1 MDMRPVWALKGVKMA
16 VDGLHSKSKTINS
29 NASRRAFLG
38 GMSAAVAFAPSM
50 VFAQQLTI
58 DDIIKDPARG
68 KWNDQFDTGAKSKQ
82 DVASTLPIFSD
93 QTILHVES
101 AISQYSSIVQQG
113 GWPVVQATKKMKLGF
128 RDPAVEQLRRRL
140 IISGDIDANAGISD
154 TFDSFVDAGVKKF
167 QARHGLPND
176 GVIGNSTLQA
186 INVGADVRLS
196 QLQTNLVRL
205 RSMAGFKGERY
216 VMVNIPATELE
227 MVEGDRVVQRHNTI
241 VGKIDRQ
248 TPILNSKINEVILNP
263 YWTAPKS
270 IIEKDIIPVMR
281 KDPEYLTRNA
291 IRIFNETTGEEV
303 PPSAIDWNTND
314 AVKYML
320 RQDPGK
326 INAMS
331 STKINFPNPHAVYMH
346 DTPQQSLFLNAVRFN
361 SSGCVRVHNV
371 KDLSLWLLRNTPG
384 WNRAQVES
392 VIETR
397 VNTPIPLVD
406 PVPLYFTYITA
417 WATPNG
423 VVHFRD
429 DIYKRDGADE
439 LNITPAVEEVKL

>member
-1 MDMRPVWALKGVKMA
+1 MAIDQTNLK
-16 VDGLHSKSKTINS
+16 KSTLNAK
-29 NASRRAFLG
+29 ASRRAFLAG
-38 GMSAAVAFAPSM
+38 LGAAVAFAPSGAL
-50 VFAQQLTI
+50 AQQLTI
-58 DDIIKDPARG
+58 DDIIQDPSRG
-68 KWNDQFDTGAKSKQ
+68 KWNDQFDTGSKSKQ

-93 QTILHVES
+93 QTILYVEG
-101 AISQYSSIVQQG
+101 AISQYSNIVAQG
-113 GWPVVQATKKMKLGF
+113 GWPIVQATKKMKLGF
-128 RDPAVEQLRRRL
+128 RDPAVAQLRRRL
-140 IISGDIDANAGISD
+140 IISGDIDPNAGISD

-176 GVIGNSTLQA
+176 GVIGNVTLQA
-186 INVGADVRLS
+186 INVGADVRLG

-216 VMVNIPATELE
+216 VMVNIPAAELE
-227 MVEGDRVVQRHNTI
+227 MVVNGAVVQRHTTI

-291 IRIFNETTGEEV
+291 IRIFNESTGEEV
-303 PPSAIDWNTND
+303 PPTAIDWNTND

-331 STKINFPNPHAVYMH
+331 STKINFANPHAVYMH

-361 SSGCVRVHNV
+361 SSGCVRIHNV
-371 KDLSLWLLRNTPG
+371 RDFSLWILKNTPG
-384 WNRAQVES
+384 WDRERMNA
-392 VIETR
+392 VIESR
-397 VNTPIPLVD
+397 VNTPIPVAD
-406 PVPLYFTYITA
+406 PVPLYFTYVTS

-439 LNITPAVEEVKL
+439 LNITPAVVEEVRL

>member
-1 MDMRPVWALKGVKMA
+1 MRWNAAQKGLAMTMKRLNGKDVALVKG
-16 VDGLHSKSKTINS
+16 
-29 NASRRAFLG
+29 ASRRAFLAG
-38 GMSAAVAFAPSM
+38 LGAAAAFVPASAY
-50 VFAQQLTI
+50 AQQLTI
-58 DDIIKDPARG
+58 DDIIKDPSRG

-93 QTILHVES
+93 ETIFYVEN
-101 AISQYSSIVQQG
+101 AISQYSNIVAQG

-140 IISGDIDANAGISD
+140 IISGDIDRNAGISD

-176 GVIGNSTLQA
+176 GVIGNVTLQA
-186 INVGADVRLS
+186 INVGADVRLG

-216 VMVNIPATELE
+216 VMVNIPAAELE
-227 MVEGDRVVQRHNTI
+227 MVVNGTVVQRHTTI

-291 IRIFNETTGEEV
+291 IRIFNESTGEEV
-303 PPSAIDWNTND
+303 PPTAIDWNTND
-314 AVKYML
+314 AVNYML

-331 STKINFPNPHAVYMH
+331 STKINFANPHAVYMH

-361 SSGCVRVHNV
+361 SSGCVRIHNV
-371 KDLSLWLLRNTPG
+371 KDFSLWILKNTPG
-384 WNRAQVES
+384 WDRSRMDA
-392 VIETR
+392 VIESR
-397 VNTPIPLVD
+397 VNTPIPVAD
-406 PVPLYFTYITA
+406 PVPLYFTYVTS

-429 DIYKRDGADE
+429 DIYKRDGAEE
-439 LNITPAVEEVKL
+439 LNIAPAVVEEVRL

>member
-1 MDMRPVWALKGVKMA
+1 MADQRLKHHHLIG
-16 VDGLHSKSKTINS
+16 SKAG
-29 NASRRAFLG
+29 ASRRAFLSG
-38 GMSAAVAFAPSM
+38 LGAAVAFAPSFA
-50 VFAQQLTI
+50 FAQQLTI
-58 DDIIKDPARG
+58 DDIIQDPARG

-93 QTILHVES
+93 QTIFHVES
-101 AISQYSSIVQQG
+101 AITQYSNIVAQG
-113 GWPVVQATKKMKLGF
+113 GWPIVQATKKMKLGF
-128 RDPAVEQLRRRL
+128 RDAAVEQLRRRL
-140 IISGDIDANAGISD
+140 IISGDIDPNAGISN

-176 GVIGNSTLQA
+176 GVIGNVTLQA
-186 INVGADVRLS
+186 INVGADVRLA

-216 VMVNIPATELE
+216 VMVNIPAAELE
-227 MVEGDRVVQRHNTI
+227 MVEGGVVVQRHTTI

-291 IRIFNETTGEEV
+291 IRIFNEATGEEI

-314 AVKYML
+314 AVNYML

-346 DTPQQSLFLNAVRFN
+346 DTPQQNLFLNAVRFD

-384 WNRAQVES
+384 WDRAQVEN
-392 VIETR
+392 VIQSR
-397 VNTPIPLVD
+397 INTPIPLVD
-406 PVPLYFTYITA
+406 PVPLYFTYVTA

-429 DIYKRDGADE
+429 DIYKRDGAEE
-439 LNITPAVEEVKL
+439 LNIIPAVEEVKL

>member
-1 MDMRPVWALKGVKMA
+1 MA
-16 VDGLHSKSKTINS
+16 ADRSNLINQAQ
-29 NASRRAFLG
+29 NAGARAHASRRAFIAGLT
-38 GMSAAVAFAPSM
+38 AAVAFSPSIA
-50 VFAQQLTI
+50 FAQQLTI
-58 DDIIKDPARG
+58 DDIIQDPSRG

-82 DVASTLPIFSD
+82 DVASSLPIFSE
-93 QTILHVES
+93 QTISYVEQ
-101 AISQYSSIVQQG
+101 AISQYSNIVAQG

-140 IISGDIDANAGISD
+140 IISGDIDPKAGISD
-154 TFDSFVDAGVKKF
+154 TFDSFVDAGVKRF

-176 GVIGNSTLQA
+176 GVIGNATLKT

-227 MVEGDRVVQRHNTI
+227 MVEGDVVVQRHNTI

-291 IRIFNETTGEEV
+291 IRIFNESTGEEV
-303 PPSAIDWNTND
+303 PPTAIDWNTND
-314 AVKYML
+314 AVNYML

-331 STKINFPNPHAVYMH
+331 SMKINFPNPHAVYMH

-384 WNRAQVES
+384 WERSQVES
-392 VIETR
+392 VIDSR
-397 VNTPIPLVD
+397 VNTPIPMVD

-423 VVHFRD
+423 AVHFRD

-439 LNITPAVEEVKL
+439 LNITPAVEEVRL

>member
-1 MDMRPVWALKGVKMA
+1 MNARPFRALKGVKMA
-16 VDGLHSKSKTINS
+16 MDQTKHLTTSSS
-29 NASRRAFLG
+29 ASRRAFLAG
-38 GMSAAVAFAPSM
+38 LGAAVAFAPSM
-50 VFAQQLTI
+50 AFAQELTI
-58 DDIIKDPARG
+58 DDIIKDPSRG

-93 QTILHVES
+93 QTIVNVEG
-101 AISQYSSIVQQG
+101 AISQYSNIVAQG

-176 GVIGNSTLQA
+176 GVIGNATLQA
-186 INVGADVRLS
+186 INVGADVRLA

-227 MVEGDRVVQRHNTI
+227 MVEGGVVVQRHNTI

-291 IRIFNETTGEEV
+291 IRIFNEATGEEV
-303 PPSAIDWNTND
+303 PPTSIDWNTND

-371 KDLSLWLLRNTPG
+371 KDLSLWLLKNTPG
-384 WNRAQVES
+384 WDRARVDA

-397 VNTPIPLVD
+397 INTPIPVAD
-406 PVPLYFTYITA
+406 PVPLYFTYVTA

>member
-1 MDMRPVWALKGVKMA
+1 MA
-16 VDGLHSKSKTINS
+16 VKWSNSKITIDKS
-29 NASRRAFLG
+29 PASRRAFLLG
-38 GMSAAVAFAPSM
+38 LGAAVALAPTAA
-50 VFAQQLTI
+50 FAQQLTI
-58 DDIIKDPARG
+58 DDIIKDPGRG

-93 QTILHVES
+93 QTILYVENS
-101 AISQYSSIVQQG
+101 INQYFNIVSQG

-140 IISGDIDANAGISD
+140 IISGDIDPSAGISN

-186 INVGADVRLS
+186 INVGADVRLA
-196 QLQTNLVRL
+196 QLQTNLIRL
-205 RSMAGFKGERY
+205 KSMAGFKGERY
-216 VMVNIPATELE
+216 VMVNIPAADLE
-227 MVEGDRVVQRHNTI
+227 MVEGGVVVQRHTTI

-291 IRIFNETTGEEV
+291 IRIFNESTGEEV
-303 PPSAIDWNTND
+303 PPTAIDWSTND

-371 KDLSLWLLRNTPG
+371 KDLSLWLLKNTPE
-384 WNRAQVES
+384 WDRNRVDA

-397 VNTPIPLVD
+397 VNTPIPVAD
-406 PVPLYFTYITA
+406 PVPLYFTYVTA

-439 LNITPAVEEVKL
+439 LNITPAVVEEVRL

>member
-1 MDMRPVWALKGVKMA
+1 MADQRLKNPHITG
-16 VDGLHSKSKTINS
+16 SKAG
-29 NASRRAFLG
+29 ASRRAFLSG
-38 GMSAAVAFAPSM
+38 LGAAVAFAPSLA
-50 VFAQQLTI
+50 FAQQLTI
-58 DDIIKDPARG
+58 DDIIQDPARG

-93 QTILHVES
+93 QTIFHVES
-101 AISQYSSIVQQG
+101 AITQYSNIVAQG
-113 GWPVVQATKKMKLGF
+113 GWPIVQATKKMKLGF
-128 RDPAVEQLRRRL
+128 RDAAVEQLRRRL
-140 IISGDIDANAGISD
+140 IISGDIDPNAGISN

-176 GVIGNSTLQA
+176 GVIGNITLQA
-186 INVGADVRLS
+186 INVGADVRLA

-216 VMVNIPATELE
+216 VMVNIPAAELE
-227 MVEGDRVVQRHNTI
+227 MVESGVVVQRHTTI

-291 IRIFNETTGEEV
+291 IRIFNEATGEEI

-346 DTPQQSLFLNAVRFN
+346 DTPQQNLFLNAVRFD

-384 WNRAQVES
+384 WDRAQVES
-392 VIETR
+392 VIQSR
-397 VNTPIPLVD
+397 INTPIPLVD
-406 PVPLYFTYITA
+406 PVPLYFTYVTA

-423 VVHFRD
+423 AVHFRD
-429 DIYKRDGADE
+429 DIYKRDGAEE
-439 LNITPAVEEVKL
+439 LNIIPAVEEVKL

>member
-1 MDMRPVWALKGVKMA
+1 MAGDGSKQKKSALNY
-16 VDGLHSKSKTINS
+16 S
-29 NASRRAFLG
+29 ASRRAFIAGLG
-38 GMSAAVAFAPSM
+38 AAVAFAPSLAM
-50 VFAQQLTI
+50 AQQLTI
-58 DDIIKDPARG
+58 DDIIQDPARG
-68 KWNDQFDTGAKSKQ
+68 KWNDQFDTGSKSKQ
-82 DVASTLPIFSD
+82 DVASTLPIFSP
-93 QTILHVES
+93 QTISYVEQ
-101 AISQYSSIVQQG
+101 AISQYSNIVAQG

-140 IISGDIDANAGISD
+140 MISGDIDPKAGLSD
-154 TFDSFVDAGVKKF
+154 TFDSFVDAGVKRF

-176 GVIGNSTLQA
+176 GVIGNATLKS

-227 MVEGDRVVQRHNTI
+227 MVEGDVVVQRHNTI

-281 KDPEYLTRNA
+281 KDPEYLTRNS
-291 IRIFNETTGEEV
+291 IRIFNESTGEEL
-303 PPSAIDWNTND
+303 PPTAIDWNTND

-371 KDLSLWLLRNTPG
+371 KDLSLWLLRNTAG
-384 WNRAQVES
+384 WDRNRMDS
-392 VIETR
+392 VIESR
-397 VNTPIPLVD
+397 ANTPIPLAD

-423 VVHFRD
+423 AVHFRD

>member
-1 MDMRPVWALKGVKMA
+1 MADQRLKNPHITG
-16 VDGLHSKSKTINS
+16 SKAG
-29 NASRRAFLG
+29 ASRRAFLSG
-38 GMSAAVAFAPSM
+38 LGAAVALAPSLA
-50 VFAQQLTI
+50 FAQQLTI
-58 DDIIKDPARG
+58 DDIIQDPARG

-93 QTILHVES
+93 QTIFHVES
-101 AISQYSSIVQQG
+101 AITQYSNIVAQG
-113 GWPVVQATKKMKLGF
+113 GWPIVQATKKMKLGF
-128 RDPAVEQLRRRL
+128 RDAAVEQLRRRL
-140 IISGDIDANAGISD
+140 IISGDIDPNAGISN

-176 GVIGNSTLQA
+176 GVIGNVTLQA
-186 INVGADVRLS
+186 INVGADVRLA

-216 VMVNIPATELE
+216 VMVNIPAAELE
-227 MVEGDRVVQRHNTI
+227 MVEGGVVVQRHTTI

-291 IRIFNETTGEEV
+291 IRIFNEATGEEI

-346 DTPQQSLFLNAVRFN
+346 DTPQQNLFLNAVRFD

-384 WNRAQVES
+384 WDRAQVES
-392 VIETR
+392 VIQSR
-397 VNTPIPLVD
+397 INTPIPLVD
-406 PVPLYFTYITA
+406 PVPLYFTYVTA

-423 VVHFRD
+423 AVHFRD
-429 DIYKRDGADE
+429 DIYKRDGAEE
-439 LNITPAVEEVKL
+439 LNIIPAVEEVKL